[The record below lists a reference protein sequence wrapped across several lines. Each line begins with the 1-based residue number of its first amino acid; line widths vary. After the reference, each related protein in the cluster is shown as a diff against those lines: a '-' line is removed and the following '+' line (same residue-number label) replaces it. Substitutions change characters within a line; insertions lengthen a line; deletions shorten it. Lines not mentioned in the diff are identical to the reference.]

1 MCAIRRA
8 GSFRDRLDAR
18 SADLPAAALPAPW
31 TRGPVARAPV
41 LLPRVLLVVDSLD
54 GGGAERYVAD
64 LAVALA
70 ARGHGVTV
78 ACATGGV
85 LRAPLDAAGVPVV
98 ELVGRTVKRRV
109 STRFATALRRLVREH
124 APDVVHAHI
133 YASAAAAAL
142 ATWGTEVP
150 LVVTEHTEAPWRG
163 ARARAMSRWLYARA
177 DHVVAVSTAIR
188 ALLVDEFAVPAG
200 RVSHVV
206 NAIAP
211 LPRAAGAAGPPLPAR
226 ARGRRLVGRVCRLAP
241 EKGVDVFLRAA
252 AHLAPHDPGVHFLVV
267 GDGPERARLEA
278 LADELGLAGR
288 VDFLGFRDDARAVI
302 AELDVLAVT
311 SLSDGAPLVVLEA
324 MEAGV
329 PVVASAVGG
338 LPDQIAHGRDGVLV
352 SPGDPVALAGALG
365 GLLRDPDRRRD
376 LGTGGRRRVAGD
388 GYDRLVERMEAVYR
402 RLAG

>member
-1 MCAIRRA
+1 VPR
-8 GSFRDRLDAR
+8 
-18 SADLPAAALPAPW
+18 PH
-31 TRGPVARAPV
+31 GPVARAPV

-54 GGGAERYVAD
+54 GGGAERYVTD

-98 ELVGRTVKRRV
+98 ELVGRRVKRRV
-109 STRFATALRRLVREH
+109 STRFAAALRRLVRDH

-133 YASAAAAAL
+133 YASEAAAAL

-163 ARARAMSRWLYARA
+163 PGARAVSRWLYGRA
-177 DHVVAVSTAIR
+177 DHVVAVSAAIR
-188 ALLVDEFAVPAG
+188 TQLVDDFAVPG
-200 RVSHVV
+200 DRVTHVV
-206 NAIAP
+206 NAVTP
-211 LPRAAGAAGPPLPAR
+211 LPRATGADGPPLPVR
-226 ARGRRLVGRVCRLAP
+226 ARGRRLVGRVSRLAP
-241 EKGVDVFLRAA
+241 EKGIDVFLRAA
-252 AHLAPHDPGVHFLVV
+252 AQLAARDPAVHFLVV

-278 LADELGLAGR
+278 LAGALGVAGR
-288 VDFLGFRDDARAVI
+288 VDFLGFREDARVVI

-338 LPDQIAHGRDGVLV
+338 LPDQVAHGRDGLLV
-352 SPGDPVALAGALG
+352 PPGDPDALAGALG
-365 GLLRDPDRRRD
+365 GLLRDPDRRRA
-376 LGTGGRRRVAGD
+376 LGAAGRRRVGAG
-388 GYDRLVERMEAVYR
+388 GHDRLVEGMEAVYR
-402 RLAG
+402 RLAA

>member
-1 MCAIRRA
+1 
-8 GSFRDRLDAR
+8 
-18 SADLPAAALPAPW
+18 
-31 TRGPVARAPV
+31 
-41 LLPRVLLVVDSLD
+41 
-54 GGGAERYVAD
+54 
-64 LAVALA
+64 
-70 ARGHGVTV
+70 
-78 ACATGGV
+78 
-85 LRAPLDAAGVPVV
+85 
-98 ELVGRTVKRRV
+98 
-109 STRFATALRRLVREH
+109 
-124 APDVVHAHI
+124 
-133 YASAAAAAL
+133 
-142 ATWGTEVP
+142 
-150 LVVTEHTEAPWRG
+150 
-163 ARARAMSRWLYARA
+163 
-177 DHVVAVSTAIR
+177 
-188 ALLVDEFAVPAG
+188 
-200 RVSHVV
+200 
-206 NAIAP
+206 
-211 LPRAAGAAGPPLPAR
+211 
-226 ARGRRLVGRVCRLAP
+226 
-241 EKGVDVFLRAA
+241 
-252 AHLAPHDPGVHFLVV
+252 VHFLVV